1 MPTYLKMQG
10 QKARGDNM
18 SILAGIAAGMIALA
32 LLSVVALLVLFILVI
47 IGWIIGE

>member
-47 IGWIIGE
+47 IDLIIGE